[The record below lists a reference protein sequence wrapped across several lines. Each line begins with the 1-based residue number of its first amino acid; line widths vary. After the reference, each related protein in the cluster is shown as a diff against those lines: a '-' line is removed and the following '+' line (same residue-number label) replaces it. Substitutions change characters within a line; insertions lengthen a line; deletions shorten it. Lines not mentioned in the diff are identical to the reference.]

1 MPAAP
6 VICLWTR
13 SVFWRMR
20 DLPWTN
26 WLLRWSE
33 LFLFQVDMPKHHPE
47 EAVIGRFEHPGQDEG
62 QPENEQGPLQ
72 EQTGKD
78 GAGC

>member
-26 WLLRWSE
+26 WLLRWSA
-33 LFLFQVDMPKHHPE
+33 LFLYQVDMPKHQPE
-47 EAVIGRFEHPGQDEG
+47 RAVIG
-62 QPENEQGPLQ
+62 
-72 EQTGKD
+72 
-78 GAGC
+78 